1 LIIKSYVTES
11 GERIDSAR
19 STSSGTFILLSK
31 ISKSIQYLNNCLG
44 ENGNNESQTKLGIN
58 EIDELSISISHLA
71 ILKELDAVS
80 SILISTLIKNTFHIH
95 YVITDAQYIQNFF
108 YLKNRKSS
116 ALFNNNHTVIKRG
129 EEVFLMI
136 SEQES
141 IASLLFP
148 VLFVDKIKAME
159 MIRLT
164 PEYLSSVHNRSS
176 WSKKKSIAKRVHEES
191 ATTVRIKKKK
201 KISTEE
207 KIACYGRQVWP
218 CYYLSFPFVYET
230 SLATFSKRNFR
241 IINKM
246 LHPIST

>member
-1 LIIKSYVTES
+1 MIIKSYVTES

-136 SEQES
+136 S
-141 IASLLFP
+141 
-148 VLFVDKIKAME
+148 
-159 MIRLT
+159 
-164 PEYLSSVHNRSS
+164 
-176 WSKKKSIAKRVHEES
+176 
-191 ATTVRIKKKK
+191 
-201 KISTEE
+201 
-207 KIACYGRQVWP
+207 
-218 CYYLSFPFVYET
+218 
-230 SLATFSKRNFR
+230 
-241 IINKM
+241 
-246 LHPIST
+246 